1 MQRGQASS
9 ATLPPHQPSRTP
21 YRPHAHSYPDI
32 DEQIPA
38 SVISSVGSVS
48 LTQSTNH
55 PTSNTTMANPMNP
68 SNNNNTQASTQQTPT
83 QAPIRNLPKKR
94 KFAPS
99 ELEEI
104 ERNCMNSIPE
114 RNLNV
119 PVSAPMPV
127 EYTPSY
133 QPVLQP
139 SPIIRS
145 SPHELR
151 ISEYIHYPNI
161 DLSEWRDHRV
171 LAKQRA
177 IYIPGVI
184 RQVDG
189 CKVIV
194 ELDGQ
199 ESDPVE
205 YSDIFGANKYDVI
218 SDASPQLSHLLIGA
232 ACVVRTTDLN
242 RENVQ
247 NVFVE
252 GLVFEVHN
260 SPIRIRVKPPWAD
273 ELEDA
278 GSHAASAMKP
288 QLMRPHHNLPYAE
301 HFVTSSPMPGSGV
314 SQVVTVGALSNGS
327 RPFDDYGESDD
338 DLPREDIMFPTDAS
352 HMDCSNSKRSSL
364 QSRGST
370 SSLIEG
376 SLTPRSQPPTP
387 RSRSGSPGASP
398 VGGGSPVLRSN
409 VFVPISSPQPP
420 HAPHPYH
427 HLIRPESLRPGRVG
441 SPAGGV
447 ATSVIRVSPV
457 YYHNENRNGHTL
469 QSTQHN
475 PISNQ
480 APNINIQ
487 SNMQSNMGVPTLH
500 STQNFPTSISS
511 INSMNQSLQTS
522 IANREKVDDIPHNL
536 VLHRSIPS
544 TNGMDVYRHQTMNQ
558 PHLRNGLDIYKREE
572 MTSPQ
577 GNRENFLHRR
587 VSEYEENDRSVSQ
600 TDGHPKREIR
610 PIELSE
616 ARTMEDNKR
625 ILKPAPIQARFVSFV
640 DADSKDSM
648 KRFYVI
654 PQNSL
659 EKKIVLIKN
668 EPPDTVQIDHK
679 SHQLTTQINNDPEPE
694 QRTIDNGDHS
704 LVPLLRAASP
714 PAAPAHPASP
724 RTPRTPHTPQT
735 PHTPHTP
742 HVKTEEQ
749 IKTESN
755 EGTSHQA
762 ADERVHDIFEAAP
775 PDGAPA
781 ASQPG
786 QPHRQQDPRRV
797 VVKEAHFKAHP
808 EWKWCNKDRRKSSS
822 SRDPTGSMPQSPRTP
837 SELVMS
843 SAVSAACDV
852 TTSTCTYTQLPS
864 PHHSDDDHHV
874 QSSTE
879 IDLKCGEKVNDSDSE
894 GVDTREAGSSD
905 NLLGITASSPGG
917 SKVFQPT
924 GGAFKSMHSDSAFTA
939 VKNMSQPATPHAV
952 TSLSQSNPGLSTQ
965 TSMAQT
971 ALDNAIASIINS
983 PTATSGVQVIS
994 TGVSHSINSTS
1005 SISTPNSIS
1014 NALLKSVTLVKRN
1027 NGDHATGP
1035 ITLSVDSSG
1044 NLFIKTSQVSDPPAA
1059 DPSPALHYV
1068 QLQRL
1073 YVPSFTQESE
1083 ANKNSRENV
1092 TPQSAPSVIVSQNN
1106 NSLNNNTMP
1115 LKSNTAFYLI
1125 MHFITLFVCVTKL
1138 QFFSPGTSTGST
1150 GSCEQ
1155 IVPRSESGA
1164 VPHNDTQ
1171 TENSGPLPSPKKMDN
1186 LPSPSLKKSLFK
1198 KGNEDGRDKVLETV
1212 NFEHKFSSLPQ
1223 FKPEA
1228 CSPGGVVPR
1237 SPQIYAL
1244 RKKHANIADEETT
1257 VITPQVEAEV
1267 MNGNG
1272 IPTPHSFG
1280 TPHTTTKLVG
1290 NTFFGP
1296 DFNIDSFRGFSH
1308 GYIPDE
1314 GIAAVEDPRDVN
1326 SPLVSAALQPTS
1338 TAS

>member
-171 LAKQRA
+171 LAKQRG

-260 SPIRIRVKPPWAD
+260 SPIRIRVKVTEGDNMYKETVEVKRADIRLLQPPWAD

-288 QLMRPHHNLPYAE
+288 QLMRPHHSLPYAE

-387 RSRSGSPGASP
+387 RSQAATPHKYKKGDVVSTPTGIRKKFNGKQWRRLCSKDGCTKESQRRGFCSRHLSLRGVTRSSNTPLTQSSHAQQRSSSKSLSSSGTGVEGDETSRESDTTPPNYRVTGRFDPDETEAANMLVSLGSSRSGSPGASP

-668 EPPDTVQIDHK
+668 EPPDTVQI
-679 SHQLTTQINNDPEPE
+679 TN
-694 QRTIDNGDHS
+694 R
-704 LVPLLRAASP
+704 
-714 PAAPAHPASP
+714 
-724 RTPRTPHTPQT
+724 
-735 PHTPHTP
+735 
-742 HVKTEEQ
+742 
-749 IKTESN
+749 
-755 EGTSHQA
+755 
-762 ADERVHDIFEAAP
+762 
-775 PDGAPA
+775 
-781 ASQPG
+781 
-786 QPHRQQDPRRV
+786 
-797 VVKEAHFKAHP
+797 
-808 EWKWCNKDRRKSSS
+808 
-822 SRDPTGSMPQSPRTP
+822 
-837 SELVMS
+837 
-843 SAVSAACDV
+843 
-852 TTSTCTYTQLPS
+852 
-864 PHHSDDDHHV
+864 
-874 QSSTE
+874 
-879 IDLKCGEKVNDSDSE
+879 
-894 GVDTREAGSSD
+894 
-905 NLLGITASSPGG
+905 
-917 SKVFQPT
+917 
-924 GGAFKSMHSDSAFTA
+924 
-939 VKNMSQPATPHAV
+939 
-952 TSLSQSNPGLSTQ
+952 
-965 TSMAQT
+965 
-971 ALDNAIASIINS
+971 
-983 PTATSGVQVIS
+983 IS
-994 TGVSHSINSTS
+994 
-1005 SISTPNSIS
+1005 
-1014 NALLKSVTLVKRN
+1014 
-1027 NGDHATGP
+1027 
-1035 ITLSVDSSG
+1035 
-1044 NLFIKTSQVSDPPAA
+1044 
-1059 DPSPALHYV
+1059 
-1068 QLQRL
+1068 
-1073 YVPSFTQESE
+1073 
-1083 ANKNSRENV
+1083 
-1092 TPQSAPSVIVSQNN
+1092 
-1106 NSLNNNTMP
+1106 
-1115 LKSNTAFYLI
+1115 
-1125 MHFITLFVCVTKL
+1125 
-1138 QFFSPGTSTGST
+1138 
-1150 GSCEQ
+1150 
-1155 IVPRSESGA
+1155 
-1164 VPHNDTQ
+1164 
-1171 TENSGPLPSPKKMDN
+1171 
-1186 LPSPSLKKSLFK
+1186 
-1198 KGNEDGRDKVLETV
+1198 
-1212 NFEHKFSSLPQ
+1212 
-1223 FKPEA
+1223 
-1228 CSPGGVVPR
+1228 
-1237 SPQIYAL
+1237 
-1244 RKKHANIADEETT
+1244 
-1257 VITPQVEAEV
+1257 
-1267 MNGNG
+1267 
-1272 IPTPHSFG
+1272 
-1280 TPHTTTKLVG
+1280 
-1290 NTFFGP
+1290 
-1296 DFNIDSFRGFSH
+1296 
-1308 GYIPDE
+1308 
-1314 GIAAVEDPRDVN
+1314 
-1326 SPLVSAALQPTS
+1326 
-1338 TAS
+1338 